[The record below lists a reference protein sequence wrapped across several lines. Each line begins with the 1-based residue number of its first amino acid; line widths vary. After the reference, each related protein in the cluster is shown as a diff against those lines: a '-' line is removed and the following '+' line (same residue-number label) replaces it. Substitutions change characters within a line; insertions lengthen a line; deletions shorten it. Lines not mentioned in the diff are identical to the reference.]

1 MATGRR
7 GQGQGSLFPW
17 KRRNEA
23 GELVQVGWCAMADL
37 GIVDGK
43 RRRKAIYGKTQRE
56 VVERLNETLRDHQR
70 GTLAKPGRVTVEQ
83 WLKRWLQSIAG
94 GVRPRTLEHYRWIA
108 EEHIIPSIGRRQL
121 SKLEPSD
128 VEAML
133 NAKLR
138 AGLAPRTVH
147 HLRAVLRNAL
157 RKAERDR
164 LVVRNAA
171 ALADPVKVPEYDR
184 RTLAPEEVKAY
195 LAAAADE
202 RLQALLVTAL
212 GLGLREGELMGLRW
226 SCVDL
231 EGGVLR
237 VTHALQYHGGQPVLV
252 EPKSRTSRRTMPLPA
267 PVAEALRQHRVRQA
281 QEQLA
286 AKVWLNDRDLVFV
299 GKHGQPLESTAVL
312 RAHWGVLEAAG
323 LPRMRFHDLRHSTA
337 TLLLEA
343 GVPLKVVAEVL
354 GHSSPS
360 VTQNIYQHVTAGL
373 RAQATAAQA
382 RILGG

>member
-1 MATGRR
+1 MNRR

-23 GELVQVGWCAMADL
+23 GELVQVGWTAMADL

-56 VVERLNETLRDHQR
+56 VIERLNETLRDHQR

-83 WLKRWLQSIAG
+83 WMNRWLQSIEG
-94 GVRPRTLEHYRWIA
+94 GVRPTTLQHYRWIA
-108 EEHIIPSIGRRQL
+108 TEHIIPAIGRRQL

-147 HLRAVLRNAL
+147 HIRSVLRNAL

-171 ALADPVKVPEYDR
+171 ALADPVKVPKTEM
-184 RTLAPEEVKAY
+184 RTLAPDEVKAY
-195 LAAAADE
+195 LAAAEGE
-202 RLQALLVTAL
+202 RLEALLVTAL
-212 GLGLREGELMGLRW
+212 GLGLREGEIMGLRW
-226 SCVDL
+226 EDVDL
-231 EGGVLR
+231 ELGVLR
-237 VTHALQYHGGQPVLV
+237 VRHALQYHGGRPVLV
-252 EPKSRTSRRTMPLPA
+252 EPKSETSRRTMPLPA

-286 AKVWLNDRDLVFV
+286 ARVWLNDLGLVFTT
-299 GKHGQPLESTAVL
+299 KHGGPLESTAVL
-312 RAHWGVLEAAG
+312 RAHWSVLEAAG
-323 LPRMRFHDLRHSTA
+323 LPRMRFHDLRHSCA

-343 GVPLKVVAEVL
+343 GIPLKVVAEVL
-354 GHSSPS
+354 GHSSPN
-360 VTQNIYQHVTAGL
+360 VTQSIYMHVTAGL